1 MLEEPARLADNESKF
16 EPDGLKMG
24 VDPLAAGSLQGA
36 EQPIPPRMISLTLGR
51 SGIVQVP
58 VKWGSARLQGAEQ
71 PIASCMISLTFGHGY
86 CVAGAGFGPVG
97 YCGKSVLLWV
107 CYRM

>member
-1 MLEEPARLADNESKF
+1 MLEEPARLADNDSKF

-24 VDPLAAGSLQGA
+24 VDPFAAGSLQGA
-36 EQPIPPRMISLTLGR
+36 EQPIPPRMISLTLGH
-51 SGIVQVP
+51 SSIVQVP

-86 CVAGAGFGPVG
+86 CVAGAGFGPVASCSS
-97 YCGKSVLLWV
+97 YASVTECESV
-107 CYRM
+107 